1 MELLIGKRPPF
12 IERFEIP
19 LSEGRVTLPNGALLK
34 IRKCKR
40 TELTEIPKSHQV
52 ACLDLA
58 KITLPLFVR
67 SPQEGDRFAP
77 YGMKGTQL
85 LSDYLTN
92 RKRNR
97 LEKLATL
104 LLCDAQGILWVVN
117 ERVDRRGCLTSE
129 TQDVVVIEYI

>member
-1 MELLIGKRPPF
+1 M
-12 IERFEIP
+12 
-19 LSEGRVTLPNGALLK
+19 
-34 IRKCKR
+34 
-40 TELTEIPKSHQV
+40 
-52 ACLDLA
+52 
-58 KITLPLFVR
+58 R

-129 TQDVVVIEYI
+129 THDILVIDYI